1 MVRLGIA
8 LTDRKNDQPLQS
20 LCNFRSTA
28 MFSLLLTFNLF
39 TPQNTAFITA
49 SNDTYYSEY
58 YSNDT
63 DFNETYN
70 DDTDFNETYNDDND
84 YNGYN
89 NASYYGDCELGAG
102 KGTSH
107 HDDNSFISNHITT
120 GDNPYEGEIYN
131 INVEYNYEIFAK
143 EEDDSIMT
151 EIQTVETQLSL
162 MLLPLLFPDECADT
176 DTRSGGDTL
185 DVIVGITSDP
195 PDVVDDSGCVNA
207 DVEPVKNTFCI
218 KISGALTVYSKS
230 NDDNIKTLVGEEL
243 DTELR
248 KVFKEAATFIEGRN
262 IKKVDVKKKSIKI
275 TWTDDKKK
283 SNETQWWKIT
293 LIVVGSSFLLI
304 TVVRVISKKLKER
317 HLFDELTTTRNFK
330 DQKNNRLSVTK
341 LLHSIRKD
349 RHTPRSDIYSTE
361 SVRFRDDPS

>member
-58 YSNDT
+58 SNET
-63 DFNETYN
+63 DF
-70 DDTDFNETYNDDND
+70 DETYNDDND
-84 YNGYN
+84 N
-89 NASYYGDCELGAG
+89 NNTNFYDYDCELGAG

-107 HDDNSFISNHITT
+107 HDDNSFISNHVST

-162 MLLPLLFPDECADT
+162 MLLPLLFPDECADP

-218 KISGALTVYSKS
+218 NISGSLTIYSKS

-248 KVFKEAATFIEGRN
+248 KVFAEAATFIEGRN